1 MELYHIN
8 ISCFSK
14 RLMKILQQ
22 QFLYIIGQLV
32 DVCWDINQSTISD
45 VKQRLLQLSVI
56 NITDGDI
63 HIIINILTSQ
73 TVDCMAT
80 ELLADVEKSLLKCL
94 ALFRECSNMSSKD
107 VTGDLQY
114 MLACEKLKTYLSMA
128 EVLLYDPVSPVDYI
142 MYHTVK
148 HDCLQRVVSSD
159 HSNVNSKVKYV
170 HIYCIVENIGEIK
183 P

>member
-8 ISCFSK
+8 MSCFSK
-14 RLMKILQQ
+14 RLMTMLQQ

-32 DVCWDINQSTISD
+32 DVCWDIDQCTISD

-63 HIIINILTSQ
+63 HIIVNILASQ
-73 TVDCMAT
+73 TADSMAT

-94 ALFRECSNMSSKD
+94 ALFRECSNMSSKFAQD
-107 VTGDLQY
+107 VTDDLQY

-128 EVLLYDPVSPVDYI
+128 EVLLYDPVSPVDYV
-142 MYHTVK
+142 MYYTVK

-159 HSNVNSKVKYV
+159 HSNVNSKVTYV
-170 HIYCIVENIGEIK
+170 HTTYIV
-183 P
+183 